1 MIKEINELLKR
12 ENAYL
17 KLNNCCR
24 LHRWKKDALNGDVD
38 YLMAEFSIERAFD
51 YRAYISSRDWRGII
65 DEVIDAYQRA
75 FEYVGKKLSSEL
87 RSGYIFS
94 KEVIDVG

>member
-1 MIKEINELLKR
+1 MKKEINELLKR

-17 KLNNCCR
+17 RLSNCCR

-51 YRAYISSRDWRGII
+51 YRSHISSRDWRGII

-75 FEYVGKKLSSEL
+75 FEYVGEKLSSEL
-87 RSGYIFS
+87 RAGYIF
-94 KEVIDVG
+94 KREVIDVG

>member
-17 KLNNCCR
+17 KLSNCCR

-38 YLMAEFSIERAFD
+38 YLMAEFSIDRAFD
-51 YRAYISSRDWRGII
+51 YRAHINSRDWRGII
-65 DEVIDAYQRA
+65 DEVIDAYHRA
-75 FEYVGKKLSSEL
+75 FEYVGKKLASEL
-87 RSGYIFS
+87 RAGYIFT
-94 KEVIDVG
+94 KGVIDVG

>member
-17 KLNNCCR
+17 KMSNCCR

-38 YLMAEFSIERAFD
+38 YLMAEFSIERASD

-65 DEVIDAYQRA
+65 NEVIDAYQRA
-75 FEYVGKKLSSEL
+75 FECVGENLSSEL
-87 RSGYIFS
+87 RSGYILS

>member
-1 MIKEINELLKR
+1 MIKEINELLKK

-17 KLNNCCR
+17 RISNCCR
-24 LHRWKKDALNGDVD
+24 LHRWKKDALKGDVD
-38 YLMAEFSIERAFD
+38 YLMAEFSIERASD

-75 FEYVGKKLSSEL
+75 FECVGENLASEL
-87 RSGYIFS
+87 SSGYILS